1 MVFRWDQFQ
10 PNVDASGKMRFLL
23 GGIFWEPTSNTALA
37 LDYQTTE
44 PVDGLGG
51 TKSENW
57 FVHWQVN
64 F

>member
-1 MVFRWDQFQ
+1 
-10 PNVDASGKMRFLL
+10 MRYFL
-23 GGIFWEPTSNTALA
+23 GGVFWEPTPKTALA

-44 PVDGLGG
+44 PLDGLGG
-51 TKSENW
+51 AKSENW